1 MVNANQVRLKW
12 PCIQSAQEKAK
23 EKGGKK
29 EKKEEKMGIKMKK
42 KKISMRIHFPTV
54 TPAP

>member
-23 EKGGKK
+23 ENGGKK

-42 KKISMRIHFPTV
+42 KNKQKEPSPCAYIFPL
-54 TPAP
+54 